1 MAGLVLAKNNRPVTF
16 GKYTLLERIAVGGM
30 AEVFMAV
37 QTGVE
42 GFEKRLAIKR
52 IRPHLSGEEAF
63 LKMFLQ
69 EAKLAAQLQHP
80 NIVQIFDLGRI
91 GDAYFIAMEYIQG
104 RDMSRVVPKAEKLG
118 IQFPTEYAVTIAAS
132 ALDGLYFAH
141 TKTDAAGAPL
151 NIVHRDVTP
160 ENIMVA
166 WNGNVKILD
175 FGIAK
180 ANSQTDQTKAGE
192 IKGKLSYMSPEQAM
206 GKTLDARSDVFSL
219 GIVLY
224 EWITGYRLFTGENEM
239 AILKAII
246 DGKIYPP
253 SYFREDIPDEIER
266 ILMRALEKDR
276 NLRYQSARDMQ
287 LDILEWLAHAEFA
300 PSNAHLANFMKQIF
314 SDEIAAE
321 QKAFASQAAWS
332 RKTPP
337 PPPMQ
342 TEEPSGNAQVGD
354 AVGRAKTP
362 PGGSPAAAGKS
373 PALIVVEAESGQP
386 SNGRLAVEFGGE
398 DLARL
403 KKAAERAGVSVEEVV
418 RDLVRSS
425 LRYF

>member
-1 MAGLVLAKNNRPVTF
+1 MVVARHRPVTF
-16 GKYTLLERIAVGGM
+16 GKYSLLERIAVGGM
-30 AEVFMAV
+30 AEVFQAV
-37 QTGVE
+37 QLGVE

-63 LKMFLQ
+63 LKMFLH

-118 IQFPTEYAVTIAAS
+118 IQFPIEYAITIGS
-132 ALDGLYFAH
+132 SVLDGLFYAH
-141 TKTDAAGAPL
+141 GKSDASGAPL

-160 ENIMVA
+160 ENIMVG

-206 GKTLDARSDVFSL
+206 GKTLDARSDIFSL

-224 EWITGYRLFTGENEM
+224 EWISGYRLFTGENEM

-253 SYFREDIPDEIER
+253 SYFREEIPEEVER
-266 ILMRALEKDR
+266 ILMKALEKDR

-287 LDILEWLAHAEFA
+287 LDILEWLSHAEFA

-314 SDEIAAE
+314 ADEIVAE
-321 QKAFASQAAWS
+321 QRMIATYAANAKKTQA
-332 RKTPP
+332 PP
-337 PPPMQ
+337 PPLD
-342 TEEPSGNAQVGD
+342 EPSPTTVQVGD
-354 AVGRAKTP
+354 AVGRVKTP
-362 PGGSPAAAGKS
+362 PAGNTPAPAKP
-373 PALIVVEAESGQP
+373 PALIVVDAESVIPQTNLP
-386 SNGRLAVEFGGE
+386 SGKLTM
-398 DLARL
+398 DLSGDELRKL
-403 KKAAERAGVSVEEVV
+403 RNAAERAGVSMEEAA
-418 RDLVRSS
+418 RDLVRAH
-425 LRYF
+425 LRYL